1 MGPMENAE
9 ILDLSLMFRCL
20 NWGDSVCQR
29 EIKDFIDPKESARPG
44 ENTRRLPTL
53 NELTRL
59 NGICKGCP
67 DAIFEIYERACPSCG
82 SIQIISDCVAG
93 DNMIDFKAPQICYLY
108 KCPACGQSL
117 FSGKEL

>member
-1 MGPMENAE
+1 MKSEE

-20 NWGDSVCQR
+20 NWGDSVCQH
-29 EIKDFIDPKESARPG
+29 EIKDFVDPKENARPG

-53 NELTRL
+53 DELKRL

-93 DNMIDFKAPQICYLY
+93 DNIIAFKAPQICYLY
-108 KCPACGQSL
+108 KCPDCGTSL
-117 FSGKEL
+117 FSGKKL